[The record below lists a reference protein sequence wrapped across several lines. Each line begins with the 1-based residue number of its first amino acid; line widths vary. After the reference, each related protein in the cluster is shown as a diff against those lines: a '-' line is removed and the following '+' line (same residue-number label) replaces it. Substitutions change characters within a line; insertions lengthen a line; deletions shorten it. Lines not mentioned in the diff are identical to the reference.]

1 MTPDAALTGPIIAQ
15 WGAYGVIL
23 IVLFL
28 CFGWAVKEL
37 LASHKERMAD
47 LKEMLAA
54 RYKDSAD
61 SSQNLRD
68 LKVAIDAIIGVV
80 KARV

>member
-1 MTPDAALTGPIIAQ
+1 VRELR
-15 WGAYGVIL
+15 
-23 IVLFL
+23 
-28 CFGWAVKEL
+28 AVD
-37 LASHKERMAD
+37 KERLAD